1 MSVLKMN
8 MILYVPYSHLFN
20 DLDSLSPTH
29 NSNGIDADKLHARRI
44 GIEVQEW
51 YAFCAWTL

>member
-1 MSVLKMN
+1 MN